1 VLNVTGLRE
10 GKRLQRP
17 EAQRAFDLWKYAFRP
32 EDVARGHDGLREA
45 YDRFLTTNFPL
56 PDGVS
61 AVKDELGDV
70 KAWRVSAPDRL
81 PGNIVLHFH
90 GGGYRIAGICQP
102 ARGRGRRHL
111 LHRRLSAGARTSLS
125 GGDR

>member
-1 VLNVTGLRE
+1 MAAGRAWPLAETSWGLAWAYDVVKAAEAPPGEVLNVTGLRE

-17 EAQRAFDLWKYAFRP
+17 EGQRAFDLWKFAFRP

-61 AVKDELGDV
+61 AVEDELGDV
-70 KAWRVSAPDRL
+70 KAWRVAAADAPR
-81 PGNIVLHFH
+81 GNVVLHFH
-90 GGGYRIAGICQP
+90 GGG
-102 ARGRGRRHL
+102 
-111 LHRRLSAGARTSLS
+111 
-125 GGDR
+125 